1 MPSLSALKPSFDLT
15 CAIPRTGRTL
25 HNFLNKLKILG
36 ADSEEIEK
44 ILKVLSDSKSMSTPD
59 LQEALKFLRE
69 ISTEAPACFSISV
82 DRKRKLRPYRLGFLG
97 YEWNIGKTKIR
108 VEGEEPHNGSSL
120 IKLDEV
126 DFTVV
131 GLDELLSMTQHYLED
146 PTKVTKW
153 GMYNYQLIKPTSI
166 RVAGSAMLTCYNNLL
181 CHEVQDMV
189 GFFLIS
195 KKGVGSRRPIDLE
208 TLSTHGRHVYVKG
221 RYCGIV
227 MAAYP
232 KLRVESVEDVE
243 ESVMRGE
250 KGSVGLEIVQSG
262 NTLKSKDL
270 LLHGSPL
277 FLSESLYV
285 VDYDRFQQNPTLRKF
300 VESLNPV
307 GYFDEDRLKNF
318 SRWYYALEQNMGD
331 SWVKR
336 PHVDELLYKTEDIDL
351 GLRPY
356 RLRTRNWKPDDHY
369 MREEAIS
376 LAQKSREIVLK
387 YYKNLHKNDDPFKT

>member
-1 MPSLSALKPSFDLT
+1 M
-15 CAIPRTGRTL
+15 
-25 HNFLNKLKILG
+25 KILG
-36 ADSEEIEK
+36 ADSEEIDK

-69 ISTEAPACFSISV
+69 ISTEAPACFSIYV

-181 CHEVQDMV
+181 GHEVQDMV

-195 KKGVGSRRPIDLE
+195 KKGIGSRRPIDL
-208 TLSTHGRHVYVKG
+208 
-221 RYCGIV
+221 
-227 MAAYP
+227 
-232 KLRVESVEDVE
+232 
-243 ESVMRGE
+243 
-250 KGSVGLEIVQSG
+250 
-262 NTLKSKDL
+262 
-270 LLHGSPL
+270 
-277 FLSESLYV
+277 
-285 VDYDRFQQNPTLRKF
+285 
-300 VESLNPV
+300 
-307 GYFDEDRLKNF
+307 
-318 SRWYYALEQNMGD
+318 
-331 SWVKR
+331 
-336 PHVDELLYKTEDIDL
+336 
-351 GLRPY
+351 
-356 RLRTRNWKPDDHY
+356 
-369 MREEAIS
+369 
-376 LAQKSREIVLK
+376 
-387 YYKNLHKNDDPFKT
+387 